1 VADLTKE
8 KESAEARN
16 EKLQKQLEKLK
27 NAPKQPASV
36 RIDLPFRPSEL
47 LAAGD
52 GESVLTL

>member
-1 VADLTKE
+1 L
-8 KESAEARN
+8 AEARN

-47 LAAGD
+47 VQGPD
-52 GESVLTL
+52 GESVMGLQR